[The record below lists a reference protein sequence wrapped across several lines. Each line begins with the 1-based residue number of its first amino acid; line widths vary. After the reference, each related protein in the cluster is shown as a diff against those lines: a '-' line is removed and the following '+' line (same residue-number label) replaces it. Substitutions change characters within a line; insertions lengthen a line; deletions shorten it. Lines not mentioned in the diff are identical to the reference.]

1 MTDLYRRDDLAQG
14 HPAQTGE
21 RDPYSHEA
29 TEFEGELVALF
40 VDEAAG
46 LLAQGRLIEAGM
58 EPGRVS
64 LLTWH
69 IPPKIEPPGLIS
81 ALKRFLTPHAD
92 HLDWEE
98 ELRRGHAVLVVRPA
112 PGDGVA
118 AVQLLAQCAPMDFDA
133 RLEEWRANW
142 WQSSREDQA
151 AEAAAEADDPD
162 MPPTLQP

>member
-1 MTDLYRRDDLAQG
+1 MTDLYRQGDLAPVSG
-14 HPAQTGE
+14 H
-21 RDPYSHEA
+21 DPLIHDA
-29 TEFEGELVALF
+29 TTSEGELVALF

-58 EPGRVS
+58 ELGRVS

-69 IPPKIEPPGLIS
+69 IPPKIEPPGIIG

-98 ELRRGHAVLVVRPA
+98 ELRRGHAVLVVRPV

-118 AVQLLAQCAPMDFDA
+118 VIQLLAQCAPMDFDA
-133 RLEEWRANW
+133 RLEEWRANS
-142 WQSSREDQA
+142 WQNIREDQA
-151 AEAAAEADDPD
+151 EAGAGLADDPEAL
-162 MPPTLQP
+162 PKLQP